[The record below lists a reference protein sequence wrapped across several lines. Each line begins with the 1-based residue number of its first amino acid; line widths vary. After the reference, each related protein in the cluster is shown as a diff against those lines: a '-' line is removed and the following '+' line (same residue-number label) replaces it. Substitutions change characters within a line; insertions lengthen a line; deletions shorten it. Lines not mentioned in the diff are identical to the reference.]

1 MKHTTYKE
9 QAQEIERIAKE
20 IISKAN
26 KFAEKQDSPWY
37 GDLNH
42 IIDELKETS
51 SFLQITS

>member
-20 IISKAN
+20 IIAKAY

-42 IIDELKETS
+42 VIDELKETS

>member
-9 QAQEIERIAKE
+9 QAQEVERLAKE
-20 IISKAN
+20 IIAKAY

-42 IIDELKETS
+42 VIDELKETS

>member
-1 MKHTTYKE
+1 MKHTYKE

-26 KFAEKQDSPWY
+26 KFAEKQKSPWF

-51 SFLQITS
+51 SFLK